1 MPGDVTFPLVSA
13 AEAALKELDDPRLT
27 ELQDIEAVP
36 VPFVD
41 SDIKPKTRRVYVAY
55 SRMLKIGATKGCKVV
70 RTTLHLTIKNALRF
84 LKKPLVAKMQ
94 MDHLLNPMFQRLL
107 KFLPL
112 SQCSSALQKTLSLRQ
127 IMMNLMKPNLQSKIL
142 LMSRFMIQTLMMN
155 LINLLPLV

>member
-1 MPGDVTFPLVSA
+1 
-13 AEAALKELDDPRLT
+13 
-27 ELQDIEAVP
+27 
-36 VPFVD
+36 
-41 SDIKPKTRRVYVAY
+41 
-55 SRMLKIGATKGCKVV
+55 MLKIGAAKGCKGCEND
-70 RTTLHLTIKNALRF
+70 TSSQIKNALHV

-112 SQCSSALQKTLSLRQ
+112 SQCSSAMRVPVVVLHKTLSLRQ

-142 LMSRFMIQTLMMN
+142 LMFRFMIQTLVMN